1 MHHFMAE
8 IPSDIDEETDI
19 HRAVSDDGTEI
30 AGRVHGEGPP
40 LVLVPGAMG
49 DGEFVW
55 DPLLPLLTNRFTCYT
70 MSVRSRGLSGHSPDL
85 STDRRIQDVVAFVES
100 VGEPVGLLGWSQ
112 GGQLVLGAAER
123 TDAVSALV
131 AYEPAVLES
140 TSEEEFA
147 QLIDAV
153 THVGELA
160 AEDRPIDAARSF
172 FEWVATEEELDE
184 MDETMF
190 AAFSEGGAANV
201 QVFLQEVDGLNE
213 EDGPSPTGAAELAT
227 IAAPVLLLHGERS
240 DPWFING
247 IHHVAEHVTDSHVR
261 EIDGTGHMGPIHT
274 PEAVADEV
282 TRFLA
287 ATPEAP

>member
-1 MHHFMAE
+1 MTEATG
-8 IPSDIDEETDI
+8 PETDKETEI
-19 HRAVSDDGTEI
+19 HRAFSDDGTEI

-55 DPLLPLLTNRFTCYT
+55 DPLLPLLTDQFTCYT
-70 MSVRSRGLSGHSPDL
+70 MSVRSRGLSGHSTDL

-100 VGEPVGLLGWSQ
+100 IGEPVGLLGWSQ

-131 AYEPAVLES
+131 AYEPAVLEA

-147 QLIDAV
+147 RLIDAV
-153 THVGELA
+153 TRLGELA
-160 AEDRPIDAARSF
+160 AKDRPVDAARSF
-172 FEWVATEEELDE
+172 FEWIATEDE
-184 MDETMF
+184 MDEAMITDF
-190 AAFSEGGAANV
+190 IEGCASNV
-201 QVFLQEVDGLNE
+201 QLFLQEVEGLDE
-213 EDGPSPTGAAELAT
+213 EAGTSPTGAAELAK
-227 IAAPVLLLHGERS
+227 IAVPVLLLHGDRS

-247 IHHVAEHVTDSHVR
+247 IHHVAEHVTDSQVR

-282 TRFLA
+282 TQFLA
-287 ATPEAP
+287 ATPKPS